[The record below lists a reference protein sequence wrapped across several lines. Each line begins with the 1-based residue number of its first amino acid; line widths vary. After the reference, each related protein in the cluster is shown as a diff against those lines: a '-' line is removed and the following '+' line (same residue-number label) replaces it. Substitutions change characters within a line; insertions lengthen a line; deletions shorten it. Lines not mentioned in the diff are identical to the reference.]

1 MKPTALKKVA
11 RPQMEY
17 SHKDDTS
24 RKPFSKPAGPGQL
37 NKQGSRLRSTPGDTK
52 VGQQRTASTQPGSV
66 AAAPP
71 ASTASEMFAE
81 DEAAALKPAKVKKP
95 KAPKPP
101 VDPNEKISQ
110 RAFIGGLAKD
120 VTPADVE
127 GRFKSFGQLKD
138 VHLAKDLDGTCRG
151 FGYVTLDTTRKDWSK
166 CVTLFNGAKW
176 KGNVLK
182 IEEANKDWQ
191 TKRQEDLEAQA
202 KLEKKEQDAAFKKLK
217 RNPIKH
223 AEDMSLIT
231 DKNMDGKRGWK
242 RGRFGRPVITMKL
255 DRLTYDPSHYKN
267 NAEKIYSTAGK
278 PLPLDQLLYQID
290 EDEPLPKGKHL
301 STEVALA
308 PFLSRSKPTVLAA
321 AAADKATTPRAGG
334 SNDTLTPKSTTDK
347 INTSDD
353 RTMMASILAGID
365 MSPRALSLDGS
376 DIDGDEEGESY
387 MEDFGVLQDTQ
398 ADDLFGDVVLD
409 TPAVIIPKAQRDTRS
424 EDLFGDNED
433 DDAPQV
439 DEFPLDFL
447 EEDEDEE
454 EEYEEDQDEE
464 MESAGED
471 EDEVDEEDDE
481 EEEDEDGIDEDT
493 IEAITRLQGL
503 SSASG
508 GSLFDSDDDQDQ
520 GTKSASLQV
529 KLAEESNTTR
539 LKALEAREAELEA
552 ARDKQQQ
559 VIAST
564 LANIDSRDKKAGHV
578 VFSDSDDYDSE
589 DYEQMEAD
597 HAKKQTNMS
606 KPPKSIFD
614 SDSGSDEEEQA
625 SSIAGKKR
633 KGVKEMFTSDD
644 ETDDARF
651 AAFGEPGLNIKE
663 QFEGPGGKAL
673 FQMQSK
679 IGTSDSRFQL
689 TKDFLDDRIRAEDD
703 VDYVAHQDRLKAEE
717 FAASGAAATGIVLD
731 EDRQAESNISAEKM
745 QAMNVLRAM
754 FGDSAVRSKKK
765 EEDTARQA
773 KGGLGYTTGLTV
785 RYDPDAAPPPPPPKQ
800 PEPTA
805 QEPRASASDSS
816 ESEQPSK
823 DSSDVEEEEEEEEE
837 EEQDEDAELEDEL
850 AIDDKAEEKDDQVQE
865 AKPAKNSVGF
875 SFAFD
880 ADELN
885 NDGDN
890 QDSSEFSGSAAP
902 KKDFDNTRKFQVAT
916 DLKSLFAPTA
926 GTFKLFGGDDEEEDE
941 ENELL
946 SGDVEDDRQAG
957 FMNDDRSQDEILTS
971 YTEGSRTIFASGAEA
986 LTRAPLSHTGSMFF
1000 FHFNNPAL
1008 LKRSNF
1014 KTTNKVFMR
1023 TGTMD
1028 EVTAHWEKTRHT
1040 MTQEFKRKHKSA
1052 SRNKARASK
1061 RFKTGAGGRSHGA
1074 GNLMDQS

>member
-1 MKPTALKKVA
+1 
-11 RPQMEY
+11 
-17 SHKDDTS
+17 
-24 RKPFSKPAGPGQL
+24 
-37 NKQGSRLRSTPGDTK
+37 
-52 VGQQRTASTQPGSV
+52 
-66 AAAPP
+66 
-71 ASTASEMFAE
+71 
-81 DEAAALKPAKVKKP
+81 
-95 KAPKPP
+95 
-101 VDPNEKISQ
+101 
-110 RAFIGGLAKD
+110 
-120 VTPADVE
+120 
-127 GRFKSFGQLKD
+127 
-138 VHLAKDLDGTCRG
+138 
-151 FGYVTLDTTRKDWSK
+151 
-166 CVTLFNGAKW
+166 
-176 KGNVLK
+176 
-182 IEEANKDWQ
+182 
-191 TKRQEDLEAQA
+191 
-202 KLEKKEQDAAFKKLK
+202 
-217 RNPIKH
+217 
-223 AEDMSLIT
+223 
-231 DKNMDGKRGWK
+231 
-242 RGRFGRPVITMKL
+242 
-255 DRLTYDPSHYKN
+255 
-267 NAEKIYSTAGK
+267 
-278 PLPLDQLLYQID
+278 
-290 EDEPLPKGKHL
+290 
-301 STEVALA
+301 
-308 PFLSRSKPTVLAA
+308 
-321 AAADKATTPRAGG
+321 
-334 SNDTLTPKSTTDK
+334 
-347 INTSDD
+347 
-353 RTMMASILAGID
+353 
-365 MSPRALSLDGS
+365 
-376 DIDGDEEGESY
+376 
-387 MEDFGVLQDTQ
+387 
-398 ADDLFGDVVLD
+398 
-409 TPAVIIPKAQRDTRS
+409 
-424 EDLFGDNED
+424 
-433 DDAPQV
+433 
-439 DEFPLDFL
+439 
-447 EEDEDEE
+447 
-454 EEYEEDQDEE
+454 
-464 MESAGED
+464 
-471 EDEVDEEDDE
+471 
-481 EEEDEDGIDEDT
+481 
-493 IEAITRLQGL
+493 
-503 SSASG
+503 
-508 GSLFDSDDDQDQ
+508 
-520 GTKSASLQV
+520 
-529 KLAEESNTTR
+529 
-539 LKALEAREAELEA
+539 
-552 ARDKQQQ
+552 
-559 VIAST
+559 
-564 LANIDSRDKKAGHV
+564 
-578 VFSDSDDYDSE
+578 
-589 DYEQMEAD
+589 
-597 HAKKQTNMS
+597 
-606 KPPKSIFD
+606 
-614 SDSGSDEEEQA
+614 
-625 SSIAGKKR
+625 
-633 KGVKEMFTSDD
+633 MFTSDD